1 MLLTNRS
8 GSKAYIVIGVL
19 YVILLLLLLYLLLY
33 NILIFYFY
41 FYLVLMLYVTLT
53 DDVVYYWIFKLELS
67 GDIGSISVTILSSLA
82 ILYCGIA
89 FDLCYA
95 WKDRVITGVY
105 FILFYYIFI
114 LFTLLPVML
123 LLLFILLLILLL
135 LLLILLLTLGFCLFL
150 AFILRLELKWKPGI
164 LLIGVILLLVFAFDY
179 YYYYSVILWNVCSKW
194 LL

>member
-1 MLLTNRS
+1 LLLTNRS

-41 FYLVLMLYVTLT
+41 FYFYLVLMLYVTLT

-67 GDIGSISVTILSSLA
+67 GDIGNISVTILSSLA

-123 LLLFILLLILLL
+123 LLLFILLLLLL
-135 LLLILLLTLGFCLFL
+135 LTLLLTLGFCLFL
-150 AFILRLELKWKPGI
+150 AFILRLELK
-164 LLIGVILLLVFAFDY
+164 
-179 YYYYSVILWNVCSKW
+179 
-194 LL
+194 